1 MKYLFAITLPLFLFI
16 FLSCEDESS
25 INTYK
30 NTYYDDISD
39 ITYLNN
45 SFYTTNYDLS
55 DNAGGQIDLIV
66 LGLNDNG
73 SYLDDKFALGLNGQ
87 GYFSI
92 TNDGTDLYFQSRTT
106 QLIFKASAIGELSYA
121 KYDSLGTHW
130 LPSGIT
136 YNVNNDSIISLYR
149 NHYSNNQYRLRVIS
163 KDVAESSHR
172 DVLFEINDIDT
183 TYHGI
188 YSVAYANTNLY
199 MLAVKEN
206 EDVLITM
213 DYEDLTLQSTETI
226 GDSTVVGIAIFDN
239 SIYLS
244 YRDKRLEKFREL

>member
-1 MKYLFAITLPLFLFI
+1 MKSPLLLI
-16 FLSCEDESS
+16 SLIVLLTSCEKNLNID
-25 INTYK
+25 TTK
-30 NTYYDDISD
+30 NTYHDDISD
-39 ITYLNN
+39 ITSLNN

-55 DNAGGQIDLIV
+55 GNAGSQIDLIV

-73 SYLDDKFALGLNGQ
+73 SYLDDKFALELNGQ

-92 TNDGTDLYFQSRTT
+92 TNDGTDLYLQSRTT
-106 QLIFKASAIGELSYA
+106 QLIFKASTIGELSYA

-136 YNVNNDSIISLYR
+136 YNANNDSIISLYR
-149 NHYSNNQYRLRVIS
+149 NQNSNNQYRLRLIS
-163 KDVAESSHR
+163 KEVAESSHR

-213 DYEDLTLQSTETI
+213 GYEDLTIQSTETI
-226 GDSTVVGIAIFDN
+226 GDSTVVGIAILDN

>member
-1 MKYLFAITLPLFLFI
+1 MLLFLFI

-55 DNAGGQIDLIV
+55 DNAGSQIDLIV

-73 SYLDDKFALGLNGQ
+73 SYLDDKFALELNGQ

-121 KYDSLGTHW
+121 KYDSLGKHW

-149 NHYSNNQYRLRVIS
+149 NHYSNNQ
-163 KDVAESSHR
+163 
-172 DVLFEINDIDT
+172 
-183 TYHGI
+183 
-188 YSVAYANTNLY
+188 
-199 MLAVKEN
+199 
-206 EDVLITM
+206 
-213 DYEDLTLQSTETI
+213 
-226 GDSTVVGIAIFDN
+226 
-239 SIYLS
+239 
-244 YRDKRLEKFREL
+244 

>member
-1 MKYLFAITLPLFLFI
+1 M
-16 FLSCEDESS
+16 
-25 INTYK
+25 
-30 NTYYDDISD
+30 
-39 ITYLNN
+39 
-45 SFYTTNYDLS
+45 
-55 DNAGGQIDLIV
+55 
-66 LGLNDNG
+66 
-73 SYLDDKFALGLNGQ
+73 
-87 GYFSI
+87 
-92 TNDGTDLYFQSRTT
+92 
-106 QLIFKASAIGELSYA
+106 IFKASAIGELSYA

-149 NHYSNNQYRLRVIS
+149 NQNSNNQYRLRLIS

-183 TYHGI
+183 TYQGI

-213 DYEDLTLQSTETI
+213 GYEDLTLQSTETI

-244 YRDKRLEKFREL
+244 YRDKRIEKFREL

>member
-1 MKYLFAITLPLFLFI
+1 MKYLFAITMVLFLFI
-16 FLSCEDESS
+16 FLSCEDKLN

-39 ITYLNN
+39 ITHLNN

-55 DNAGGQIDLIV
+55 DNAGSQVDLIV

-73 SYLDDKFALGLNGQ
+73 SYLDDKFALELNGQ

-149 NHYSNNQYRLRVIS
+149 NQNSNNQYRLRVIS

-172 DVLFEINDIDT
+172 DVLFEINDIDNIDLIINKSIKDFKNKDLEIKIFLNDNFYNFGT
-183 TYHGI
+183 TI
-188 YSVAYANTNLY
+188 NNF
-199 MLAVKEN
+199 EN
-206 EDVLITM
+206 VLS
-213 DYEDLTLQSTETI
+213 Q
-226 GDSTVVGIAIFDN
+226 IF
-239 SIYLS
+239 
-244 YRDKRLEKFREL
+244 